1 MNDEE
6 DKILYMEFLK
16 GDKLALEKII
26 IKYKNNLMYFIL
38 KYVKNIELA
47 EDIFQNVIL
56 YILEKKEQYD
66 FKYSLKTY
74 LYTIAKS
81 KSLNCIKKNNSY
93 TCLTENDVFY
103 EEERLLEDIILTE
116 ERREKIIKIMKKL
129 NEDYQQVLYLTII
142 EGLSYEETSKI
153 MDKTVSQIK
162 NLVHRARI
170 KMKKILIEERV
181 IELKNNRIVKLLI
194 WVIMIGVIS
203 SGTVYAAMKI
213 YGSMKNKANLVA
225 TYTGR
230 IGDTDYNSIWIGT
243 FNLAW
248 NELIEQYIKED
259 IKFLEGNT
267 ELVNQLNLQTFKK
280 GQISEEDYYIKIG
293 PTTNHLKKEILD
305 DIKNKFG
312 IEEAATLEKIDFE
325 NASKQSFTIYS
336 LLSKEFE
343 FLAPFDRL
351 DNSKFGNSE
360 SIIKYFGIN
369 DASDEKLN
377 NNVEILFYNNKSDFC
392 IKIKTK
398 ENEEIILFRTDKNK
412 SFAEYYAEIEEKKQN
427 YEGNKELNKNDKLKI
442 PYIKVDTIINYDELC
457 GKFIEC
463 DDALYIQNAL
473 QNVKFTLNESG
484 GKITS
489 EASIKGE
496 VNSLINEVPRYFYY
510 DNSFILFLKEENK
523 EQPYMSLKVD
533 NTDILVDVY

>member
-248 NELIEQYIKED
+248 NELIEQYIHED
-259 IKFLEGNT
+259 IKFNGENT
-267 ELVNQLNLQTFKK
+267 ELVNKLNRQDFKK
-280 GQISEEDYYIKIG
+280 DQISEDDYYIKVG
-293 PTTNHLKKEILD
+293 QTSEILKEQILR
-305 DIKNKFG
+305 DIKNKFT
-312 IEEAATLEKIDFE
+312 IEDSTVLKSIRFD
-325 NASKQSFTIYS
+325 NVSTNSFTIYS
-336 LLSKEFE
+336 LLYKQFE
-343 FLAPFDRL
+343 FLKPFDRL
-351 DNSKFGNSE
+351 EDSKFGDSE
-360 SIIKYFGIN
+360 SLIKYFGIN
-369 DASDEKLN
+369 NSSDEELN
-377 NNVEILFYNNKSDFC
+377 KNVEVLFYYNKNDFSL
-392 IKIKTK
+392 KLKTK
-398 ENEEIILFRTDKNK
+398 EDDEIIIYRTNKNQ
-412 SFAEYYAEIEEKKQN
+412 SFDEYYREIEEKSQK
-427 YEGNKELNKNDKLKI
+427 YEGSKEFDENDELRI
-442 PYIKVDTIINYDELC
+442 PYINIDTIINYDELC
-457 GKFIEC
+457 GKFIEGT
-463 DDALYIQNAL
+463 DALYIQNAV
-473 QNVKFTLNESG
+473 QNIKFILNESG
-484 GKITS
+484 GRIAS
-489 EASIKGE
+489 EAGIKGE
-496 VNSLINEVPRYFYY
+496 ENSFTVELPRYFYY